1 VVRIKRS
8 RLYRTKLCSSITDG
22 HTIRKGT
29 TLYIFIIGVHY
40 DCNVFPQP
48 ERFDPDRFSKNSAV
62 NEDRSPYAFIPFS
75 AGSRNCIGSFLTL
88 HATRTHHFLSFL
100 GQRFALLEEKVILS
114 TLFRRF
120 SFRAT
125 QAIDELQ
132 LSFEAIMRP
141 TVPIQLLIEQRQ
153 RP

>member
-1 VVRIKRS
+1 MSVTS
-8 RLYRTKLCSSITDG
+8 FSFTTDG
-22 HTIRKGT
+22 QTIRKGT

-40 DCNVFPQP
+40 DSNVFPQP
-48 ERFDPDRFSKNSAV
+48 EKFDPDRFSKSSAT

-75 AGSRNCIGSFLTL
+75 AGSRNCIGLFLILHTTSIYGASFI
-88 HATRTHHFLSFL
+88 L

-120 SFRAT
+120 SLRAT
-125 QAIDELQ
+125 QTVDELHV
-132 LSFEAIMRP
+132 SFESIMRP
-141 TVPIQLLIEQRQ
+141 AVPIKLTIKQRQ